1 MAPKKKIL
9 TKAFTSRIVA
19 NVSDVLTEM
28 TETEVSALVS
38 ELDDL
43 YYNKGKTP
51 LSDDMYDIIKAHL
64 KKLNPKNAVAKK
76 VGAPIKGVKEKLP
89 FYMGSMDKIKS
100 ENTSLDNFRTRYPG
114 VWVLSDKLD
123 GNSAL
128 LHVRDGKAK
137 LFSRGNGIEG
147 QNISH
152 LLPLIRGI
160 PCEIMSP
167 SYSKDVTVRGELII
181 SKDDFDVV
189 SDQGANA
196 RNMVAGLVN
205 AKRPNEDLVRRV
217 QFVAY
222 TLITPGPLKISEQME
237 WLYTQGFTTVYNDS
251 LKAQECSFDKL
262 SEILVKRRAASPFEI
277 DGIIVAH
284 DASYKVESGKN
295 PTYAFAFKNLIT
307 QDTSEVVVTNVE
319 WNISKDGYLKPVVEF
334 EGVKLSGV
342 VIKRATGF
350 NGEYIHSNKIGPGAR
365 IVITRSGEV
374 IPYILRIEAPAKEP
388 QMPDV
393 SFEWTESGKEIIV
406 KGANTEVDF
415 KQVEN
420 FFTKI
425 KVRGLSSATIRK
437 LYDSGL
443 DSPNAILNA
452 PLNALT
458 SVIGVKNGEKI
469 AKGITEVKADIDC
482 VMLMD
487 ASNMFGRGFGER
499 KLRAI
504 VDAFPQIMN
513 GKFTPTKG
521 DLITVEGVSN
531 ITAEKFI
538 FGLQRY
544 RMFINESK
552 IDCKSGP
559 SSPKSPKSPPA
570 KNEGKER
577 NLKQKKD
584 MEGQIVLFTGFR
596 NKELGSEV
604 TKRGGKMVETFSKKV
619 TILVTKDE
627 DSGST
632 KVKKANE
639 LGTVKIL
646 TLDEFTSMLG

>member
-19 NVSDVLTEM
+19 NVSDVLAEM
-28 TETEVSALVS
+28 TETEVSALVA

-76 VGAPIKGVKEKLP
+76 VGAPIKGAKEKLP

-100 ENTSLDNFRTRYPG
+100 DNTALDNFRTKYPG
-114 VWVLSDKLD
+114 AWVMSDKLD

-128 LHVRDGKAK
+128 LHVRDGEAK
-137 LFSRGNGIEG
+137 LFSRGNGVEG

-160 PCEIMSP
+160 PCEILSSP
-167 SYSKDVTVRGELII
+167 KDLTVRGELII
-181 SKDDFDVV
+181 SKDDFEAV

-251 LKAQECSFDKL
+251 LKAHECSFDKL
-262 SEILVKRRAASPFEI
+262 SEILVKRRATSPFEV

-284 DASYKVESGKN
+284 DAPYKVENGKN

-350 NGEYIHSNKIGPGAR
+350 NGEYINSNKIGPGAR
-365 IVITRSGEV
+365 IIITRSGEV
-374 IPYILRIEAPAKEP
+374 IPYILRIEVPAEAP

-393 SFEWTESGKEIIV
+393 PFEWTESGKEIVV
-406 KGANTEVDF
+406 KGSNTEVDF

-452 PLNALT
+452 PLSAIT

-469 AKGITEVKADIDC
+469 ANGIAEVKANIDC
-482 VMLMD
+482 VALMD

-513 GKFTPTKG
+513 GKLTPSKA

-544 RMFINESK
+544 RMFINDSK
-552 IDCKSGP
+552 IDCKTSFAA
-559 SSPKSPKSPPA
+559 PPA
-570 KNEGKER
+570 KNEG
-577 NLKQKKD
+577 NQSHAIKQKKD

-596 NKELGSEV
+596 NKDLGSEV
-604 TKRGGKMVETFSKKV
+604 TKRGGKMVESFSKKV
-619 TILVTKDE
+619 TILVTKE
-627 DSGST
+627 GDSGSS
-632 KVKKANE
+632 KVKQARE
-639 LGTVKIL
+639 LGTVKIV
-646 TLDEFTSMLG
+646 TLEEFKSMLV